1 MKNKEQRYATVIF
14 KSPVRAEG
22 FKKELGD
29 RCKQTI
35 KQDKLGNYKVRFLID
50 KSRPLV
56 DRSLRRNKYPEET
69 PDFEEHWKE

>member
-14 KSPVRAEG
+14 KSLIRAES
-22 FKKELGD
+22 FKKELAD

-56 DRSLRRNKYPEET
+56 DRSMRNKYPEET